1 MRTPINETMQWLAMT
16 AAATL
21 LTLGA
26 ACGACDPPSSGDPTP
41 PSTAEATEERQV
53 VDLFVFGRVLG
64 TIAPCGCTT
73 EPLGGINYAF
83 GYIEANSTPESRVVI
98 EPGSFLYPS
107 PEGPEAPTDE
117 AAWNQAD
124 ERATLLQTRFA
135 ALGERLVSGLG
146 PTDLSSPKGP
156 EALQRWS
163 LPRTLANLGAD
174 KREPLGLM
182 GHRLVSAA
190 GGKIGVTTVIDP
202 AAPGA
207 DALPGLL
214 PLKQALTEEI
224 AAMRSAG
231 ADLVVVQLHAA
242 RPTIEDLLGEVPGI
256 DVAVVGLVPTGERT
270 RVGSPAAKV
279 GETWLLEPGEQAQT
293 LSHLRLTIDAKP
305 GKGGLPSPQSWTV
318 TPTEE
323 ALKEELA
330 RVEERLAKFKDA
342 PDADPSFIRN
352 LEGERDRLKSDLSGD
367 GAASGPV
374 AVFDQVKVTC
384 KLPSDDRAAAALS
397 AYDAWVADQNRARF
411 AGVTAPE
418 PAEGDPRYVGMEE
431 CEACHDEAYEFW
443 KTTRHA
449 GAYAT
454 LVEDNKQ
461 FDLSCVGCHVTGFRK
476 PGGSEVVENQDLQ
489 DVQCEQCHGPGSVH
503 IEEPELGGKAN
514 AISRATPV
522 EVCQEC
528 HTPEHSDTFEHK
540 AYLRDILGPGHGQAA
555 RIALGA
561 GPTGRELRE
570 AGFAKAGGSCKK
582 MKMKK

>member
-1 MRTPINETMQWLAMT
+1 
-16 AAATL
+16 
-21 LTLGA
+21 
-26 ACGACDPPSSGDPTP
+26 
-41 PSTAEATEERQV
+41 
-53 VDLFVFGRVLG
+53 
-64 TIAPCGCTT
+64 
-73 EPLGGINYAF
+73 
-83 GYIEANSTPESRVVI
+83 
-98 EPGSFLYPS
+98 
-107 PEGPEAPTDE
+107 
-117 AAWNQAD
+117 
-124 ERATLLQTRFA
+124 
-135 ALGERLVSGLG
+135 
-146 PTDLSSPKGP
+146 
-156 EALQRWS
+156 
-163 LPRTLANLGAD
+163 
-174 KREPLGLM
+174 
-182 GHRLVSAA
+182 
-190 GGKIGVTTVIDP
+190 
-202 AAPGA
+202 
-207 DALPGLL
+207 
-214 PLKQALTEEI
+214 
-224 AAMRSAG
+224 
-231 ADLVVVQLHAA
+231 
-242 RPTIEDLLGEVPGI
+242 
-256 DVAVVGLVPTGERT
+256 
-270 RVGSPAAKV
+270 
-279 GETWLLEPGEQAQT
+279 
-293 LSHLRLTIDAKP
+293 
-305 GKGGLPSPQSWTV
+305 V